1 MTFLARHS
9 SLAKELAYFL
19 LFTLFG
25 LVPFPLLVYA
35 VGITI
40 FGNYGGSGPGDFLA
54 EVSGEFRSGDLAMIF
69 LVLSP
74 YIFWN
79 IVRGTRRILRRI

>member
-9 SLAKELAYFL
+9 RFAKELAYFL
-19 LFTLFG
+19 LFTLVG
-25 LVPFPLLVYA
+25 LVPFPLLIYA

-40 FGNYGGSGPGDFLA
+40 FGSYGGSGPGNFLA
-54 EVSGEFRSGDLAMIF
+54 EISGAFRRGEVAMIF

-79 IVRGTRRILRRI
+79 IIRATRQLLHRV

>member
-1 MTFLARHS
+1 MTFLARHTR
-9 SLAKELAYFL
+9 LAKELAFFL

-25 LVPFPLLVYA
+25 LIPFPMLIYA

-40 FGNYGGSGPGDFLA
+40 FGSYGGTGPGDFLV
-54 EVSGEFRSGDLAMIF
+54 EISGEFRRGDLAMIF

-74 YIFWN
+74 YLFWN
-79 IVRGTRRILRRI
+79 IIRGTRQILRRI

>member
-9 SLAKELAYFL
+9 RLAKELAYFL
-19 LFTLFG
+19 FFTLFG
-25 LVPFPLLVYA
+25 LVPFPMLIYA
-35 VGITI
+35 VGIAI
-40 FGNYGGSGPGDFLA
+40 FGSYGGTGPGDFLS
-54 EVSGEFRSGDLAMIF
+54 EISGEFRSGDIAMIF

-79 IVRGTRRILRRI
+79 IVRATRLILRRV